1 LPIVLFYYLLIG
13 HEGHFQRRNLESSW
27 PFFFCDPD
35 EAGGID
41 AMHIPDGFLSNSINL
56 AAAGLSGLALAV
68 ALRKAKGEMEDREI
82 PLVGVTAAF
91 IFAAQ
96 MINFPVAGGTSGHFL
111 GAALAAILLGP
122 WISFIIMTLVLV
134 LQCLGFADGGLTALG
149 SNVLNMGL
157 VGGAGVYYLF
167 RLFQKLLPKTT
178 RGFLA
183 ASALAAWSSVF
194 LASLACAVELALSGT
209 SPARIVIPAMAGF
222 HALIG
227 VGEALITTAILS
239 AVLAARADL
248 IRSWRAPQPLKNAV

>member
-1 LPIVLFYYLLIG
+1 MHQAEEIF
-13 HEGHFQRRNLESSW
+13 
-27 PFFFCDPD
+27 
-35 EAGGID
+35 
-41 AMHIPDGFLSNSINL
+41 MHIPDGFLSNSINL
-56 AAAGLSGLALAV
+56 ATLGLSGITLAWSLK
-68 ALRKAKGEMEDREI
+68 KAKQEITDREI
-82 PLVGVTAAF
+82 PLIGVTAAF

-122 WISFIIMTLVLV
+122 WISFIIMSLVLV

-157 VGGAGVYYLF
+157 IGGVGVYYLF

-178 RGFLA
+178 RGFLT
-183 ASALAAWSSVF
+183 ASALASWCSVF

-209 SPARIVIPAMAGF
+209 SPAKIVIPAMAGF

-227 VGEALITTAILS
+227 IGEALITTSILS

-248 IRSWRAPQPLKNAV
+248 IRSWRGPQPLKNVA

>member
-1 LPIVLFYYLLIG
+1 
-13 HEGHFQRRNLESSW
+13 
-27 PFFFCDPD
+27 
-35 EAGGID
+35 
-41 AMHIPDGFLSNSINL
+41 MHLPDGFLSNSINL
-56 AAAGLSGLALAV
+56 AAAGISALTLAV
-68 ALRKAKGEMEDREI
+68 ALRKAKREMNDREV

-122 WISFIIMTLVLV
+122 WISFIIITLVLV

-157 VGGAGVYYLF
+157 IGGVGVYYLF
-167 RLFQKLLPKTT
+167 RLFQKLLPKTS
-178 RGFLA
+178 RGFLT
-183 ASALAAWSSVF
+183 ASALASWCSVF
-194 LASLACAVELALSGT
+194 LASFACAVELALSGT
-209 SPARIVIPAMAGF
+209 SPAKIVIPAMAGF

-227 VGEALITTAILS
+227 IGEALITTAILS

-248 IRSWRAPQPLKNAV
+248 IRSWKGPRAVLNKV

>member
-1 LPIVLFYYLLIG
+1 V
-13 HEGHFQRRNLESSW
+13 
-27 PFFFCDPD
+27 
-35 EAGGID
+35 
-41 AMHIPDGFLSNSINL
+41 HIPDGFVSAPV
-56 AAAGLSGLALAV
+56 AAATWVAAGGCVAV
-68 ALRKAKGEMEDREI
+68 ALRTERRDPA
-82 PLVGVTAAF
+82 PAPAGVLGALAAF
-91 IFAAQ
+91 VFAAQ

-157 VGGAGVYYLF
+157 IGGVGGYYLF
-167 RLFQKLLPKTT
+167 RLFQKLLPKTS
-178 RGFLA
+178 RGFLT
-183 ASALAAWSSVF
+183 ASALASWCSVF

-227 VGEALITTAILS
+227 IGEALITTAILS

-248 IRSWRAPQPLKNAV
+248 IRSWRGPQSVLKNA